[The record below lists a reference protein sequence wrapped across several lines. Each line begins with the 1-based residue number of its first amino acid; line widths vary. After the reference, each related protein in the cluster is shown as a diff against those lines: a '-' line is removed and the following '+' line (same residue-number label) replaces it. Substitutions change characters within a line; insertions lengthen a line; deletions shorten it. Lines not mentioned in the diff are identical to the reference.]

1 MGVKRILTLNTYVNE
16 GEAAKS
22 SEAEAARSNI
32 VDLDM
37 RQFMKGRPRSMY
49 AKLWE
54 DGGLRREDFVTMDE
68 AAAMVNL
75 SRRQFREFLDVFG
88 VETLSDPEDLRKKLV
103 PKYVLEEL
111 QRQRRVYEASR
122 NDEGR

>member
-1 MGVKRILTLNTYVNE
+1 
-16 GEAAKS
+16 
-22 SEAEAARSNI
+22 

-68 AAAMVNL
+68 AAAIVNL

-88 VETLSDPEDLRKKLV
+88 VETLSDPDDLRKKLV

-111 QRQRRVYEASR
+111 QRQRRMYEASQNNQSQSGER
-122 NDEGR
+122 